1 MALFSTDWKNELEQV
16 KSAAG
21 DIVKEQLNP
30 MIEGVI
36 KQAGDELNSVVAKA
50 GDRIQENIKALSQ
63 EVHNQRQ
70 LTRDDLIYLID
81 YASEKFAKTIDD
93 RISQVKSE
101 ASTFLTEKITQIKIE
116 LEDSAIKS
124 RKTLYANVAISI
136 GGALL
141 MAVVGIVYK
150 KISIGEVDVFTAFRV
165 MLLSMATGTGIF
177 SALKALHNWIAL
189 NKSKK
194 NIATVAINHL
204 SIFRPN
210 GAIGLFLLALLLLV
224 GWYFASFYQH
234 AK

>member
-1 MALFSTDWKNELEQV
+1 MALFSTDWKKELEQV
-16 KSAAG
+16 KSAADG
-21 DIVKEQLNP
+21 IVKEQLNP
-30 MIEGVI
+30 MIEGAI
-36 KQAGDELNSVVAKA
+36 KKAGAELNSVVTKA
-50 GDRIQENIKALSQ
+50 GDQIQENIKALSQ

-81 YASEKFAKTIDD
+81 YTSEKLAKTIDD
-93 RISQVKSE
+93 RVTQAKTE
-101 ASTFLTEKITQIKIE
+101 ASIFFTEKITQIKIE

-150 KISIGEVDVFTAFRV
+150 KISIGEVDLFTAFRV

-210 GAIGLFLLALLLLV
+210 GAIGLFLLALLFLV
-224 GWYFASFYQH
+224 GWYFASFYQ
-234 AK
+234 